1 MLELFMDLAAS
12 ATFVAEPQEK
22 DAMKKP
28 PADPARKFMDKTM
41 LRPLFIGA
49 LSLFVAVTATYL
61 LAYYSNPEVNYARTV
76 AFATWM
82 LGHVFLA
89 LNLRSENVPMY
100 KQGVLSN
107 KVMLLWALL
116 AVTVLV
122 VGVNVPFIQSVLQIT
137 SLAATDWALAIAVAF
152 AATFWMEPKKVL
164 TGKI

>member
-1 MLELFMDLAAS
+1 
-12 ATFVAEPQEK
+12 
-22 DAMKKP
+22 
-28 PADPARKFMDKTM
+28 
-41 LRPLFIGA
+41 
-49 LSLFVAVTATYL
+49 
-61 LAYYSNPEVNYARTV
+61 
-76 AFATWM
+76 M

-122 VGVNVPFIQSVLQIT
+122 VGVNVPFIQSALQIT